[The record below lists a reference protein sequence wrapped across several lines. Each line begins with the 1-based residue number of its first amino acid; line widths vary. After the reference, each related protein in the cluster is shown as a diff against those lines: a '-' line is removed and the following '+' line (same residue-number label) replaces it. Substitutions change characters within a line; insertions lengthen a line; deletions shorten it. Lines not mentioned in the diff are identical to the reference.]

1 LVFVEGAAFNATN
14 NVFRRAGILNTQIQ
28 NFTTDLDYMVLSS
41 YFPINT
47 TLYSQRTWQQ
57 ERGAFWLKSI
67 RKDSQDANLVPVKHH
82 LVNNTFNFIF
92 CEQGGVLT

>member
-1 LVFVEGAAFNATN
+1 MVFVEGAAFNATN

-47 TLYSQRTWQQ
+47 TLYSQRTWQ
-57 ERGAFWLKSI
+57 
-67 RKDSQDANLVPVKHH
+67 
-82 LVNNTFNFIF
+82 
-92 CEQGGVLT
+92 